1 MPILCEPAASARELV
16 LSIGGKVRA
25 AETLHAAAQMLESD
39 PGETLVVIG
48 PDCPV
53 GEALTFASTLRL
65 IRPAVGVILARD
77 YVDVNLLTQALRSG
91 VREVVQAGDAAALN
105 AACQR
110 SYEVSMRLLSTSP
123 QPLEQPRGGKEGHI
137 VTVFAAKGGCGKTSF
152 AINLAVALA
161 RHSDRR
167 VCIVD
172 LDLAFGDVA
181 ISVQLDPAKTIVDA
195 VSMAGHLDN
204 TGASSLLTRYQPN
217 LEMLLAPTTPGD
229 AEKIPPALI
238 GELLGVLRTIF
249 DYVVVDTPAQF
260 SEHVL
265 TAMDNS
271 AHHVLLT
278 TPDVPALKNLRITLD
293 MLDLL
298 SYPRQIRS
306 VVLNRADSKVGLSME
321 DVERVVR
328 WPIAAHIPSSREV
341 PISINKGTPLTLA
354 NPSHPVSQA
363 IFRFG
368 QQRILEPAGS
378 EAEAARSGRS
388 KTRRRSA

>member
-1 MPILCEPAASARELV
+1 V

-25 AETLHAAAQMLESD
+25 ADTLHAAAQMLERD

-65 IRPAVGVILARD
+65 IRPAVGVVLARD
-77 YVDVNLLTQALRSG
+77 YVDVNLLQQALRAG
-91 VREVVQAGDAAALN
+91 VREVVQAGDAAALS

-110 SYEVSMRLLSTSP
+110 SFEVSMRLLSTTP
-123 QPLEQPRGGKEGHI
+123 QPPPEAPRGREGQI

-195 VSMAGHLDN
+195 IPMAGHLDN
-204 TGASSLLTRYQPN
+204 TGAASLLTRYQPN

-229 AEKIPPALI
+229 AEKIPASLI
-238 GELLGVLRTIF
+238 GELLLVLRTIF
-249 DYVVVDTPAQF
+249 DFVVVDTPAQF

-306 VVLNRADSKVGLSME
+306 VVLNRADSKVGLSLE

-354 NPSHPVSQA
+354 NHGHPVSQA
-363 IFRFG
+363 IFRFA
-368 QQRILEPAGS
+368 QQRIIEPAGAA
-378 EAEAARSGRS
+378 AEPGRSGRARG
-388 KTRRRSA
+388 RRRSS

>member
-25 AETLHAAAQMLESD
+25 ADTLHAAAQMLETD
-39 PGETLVVIG
+39 PAELLVIIG
-48 PDCPV
+48 PDAPV

-65 IRPAVGVILARD
+65 IRPAVGVILARE
-77 YVDVNLLTQALRSG
+77 YVDVNLLTQALRAG
-91 VREVVQAGDAAALN
+91 IREVVQAFDGQALA

-110 SYEVSMRLLSTSP
+110 SYEVSMRLLSTAPPIEASNARNG
-123 QPLEQPRGGKEGHI
+123 QV
-137 VTVFAAKGGCGKTSF
+137 VTVFAAKGGCGKTTF

-161 RHSDRR
+161 RHTEQR

-195 VSMAGHLDN
+195 LPMAGHLDE
-204 TGASSLLTRYQPN
+204 TGAASLLTRYQPN

-229 AEKIPPALI
+229 AEKIPPSLV
-238 GELLGVLRTIF
+238 GELLIVLRTIF
-249 DYVVVDTPAQF
+249 DFVVVDTPAQF

-306 VVLNRADSKVGLSME
+306 VVLNRSDSKVGLSLE

-328 WPIAAHIPSSREV
+328 WPISAYIPSSRDV

-354 NPSHPVSQA
+354 NPGHPSSQA
-363 IFRFG
+363 IVRFA
-368 QQRILEPAGS
+368 QQRLLEPAGAV
-378 EAEAARSGRS
+378 EAGRSGRS
-388 KTRRRSA
+388 RGRRRSS

>member
-1 MPILCEPAASARELV
+1 MPILCEPSVSARELV
-16 LSIGGKVRA
+16 QSIGGKVRA
-25 AETLHAAAQMLESD
+25 ADTLQAAAQMLESD
-39 PGETLVVIG
+39 PAETLVVIG
-48 PDCPV
+48 PDTPV

-65 IRPAVGVILARD
+65 IRPAVGVVLAREF
-77 YVDVNLLTQALRSG
+77 VDVNLLTHALRAG
-91 VREVVQAGDAAALN
+91 VREVVPAGDGAALA

-110 SYEVSMRLLSTSP
+110 SNEISMRMLSTAP
-123 QPLEQPRGGKEGHI
+123 PAEHAHGRDGQV
-137 VTVFAAKGGCGKTSF
+137 VTVFAAKGGCGKTTL

-161 RHSDRR
+161 RQSDRK

-181 ISVQLDPAKTIVDA
+181 ISVQLDPGRTIVDA
-195 VSMAGHLDN
+195 LPMAGHLDE
-204 TGASSLLTRYQPN
+204 TGATSLLTRYQAN

-229 AEKIPPALI
+229 AEKVPPSLV
-238 GELLGVLRTIF
+238 GELLVVLRTIF

-306 VVLNRADSKVGLSME
+306 VVLNRSDSKVGLSLE

-341 PISINKGTPLTLA
+341 PISINKGTPLTLG
-354 NPSHPVSQA
+354 NPGHPVSQA
-363 IFRFG
+363 ISRFA
-368 QQRILEPAGS
+368 QQRLLEPAGA
-378 EAEAARSGRS
+378 AEPSRPGR
-388 KTRRRSA
+388 TRGRRRSA